1 MPEYEYTIIMKNL
14 IPGMD
19 LPPLGDEE
27 FADQLAK
34 TLHETL
40 QECLRINDNLQGGGW
55 EVLSHS
61 MTSIDRH
68 IPVTFLLRRP
78 K

>member
-1 MPEYEYTIIMKNL
+1 MAEYEYTIIMRNL
-14 IPGMD
+14 TPGKA
-19 LPPLGDEE
+19 LPQVGDEE
-27 FADQLAK
+27 FADQLAQTLHK
-34 TLHETL
+34 TL
-40 QECLRINDNLQGGGW
+40 QDCLRINEQMQGGGW